1 MIQVTAWFLVIGLLL
16 APPAVA
22 QTGSPASSPSAKPVD
37 LPFAI
42 DGPAPP
48 VPPATISR
56 DQSGRATVR
65 AVRLAAPLRIDGQLD
80 ESVYHDTPPISDFI
94 QGEPH
99 EGQPATEKT
108 DVWVTFDSKNVYVS
122 FRCWESQPD
131 KIVATEMRR
140 DGAIIFT
147 GDDSVLFQFDTFYD
161 RRNSFVFTTNPLGAR
176 MEGQVTNERQYS
188 GDWNPVW
195 EIKAGRFENG
205 WTIEASVPF
214 KSLRYRPGRS
224 QVWGF
229 NVRRYNRY
237 KNEFSHITRI
247 PAARG
252 PQAYQQASFAATL
265 VGLETPPGSK
275 NLEIKPYAT
284 SSLTTDRNLRP
295 PLSDDLSSDVG
306 LDVKYGITQNLTS
319 DFTYNT
325 DFAQVEAD
333 EQQIN
338 LTRYSLF
345 FPEKR
350 EFFLENQGLFN
361 FGNVTTMNASGDTPL
376 LFYSRRIGL
385 EQGAVVPIQGGGR
398 LTGRVGRFS
407 IGALNIRTDDDTKAG
422 IRATN
427 FSVMRLKRDLLRRSS
442 VGLIATRRS
451 PGTDGTESSSAYGID
466 STLAF
471 FDNLTISSYWART
484 EGSRPRVDTSYRA
497 QLDYAG
503 DRYGV
508 QAERLVIGDN
518 FDPQVGFV
526 RRYDMRKTSG
536 LIRFSPRPK
545 SIKAVR
551 KFSWIGSGSR
561 VENAAGRLETRD
573 INGEF
578 DVDFQNGDRFTV
590 TYDDVYEFLPKPLS
604 LPSGVSVPIGGYSF
618 ANARVAYNLGR
629 QRKIS
634 GSFSAAYGTYYN
646 GHKATV
652 GISRGRMNVSSQLSI
667 EPSYSIN
674 RVELLSGSF
683 TAHLLGS
690 RVTYTM
696 TPLMF
701 TSALIQY
708 NSTSHAITANVRLR
722 WEYRAG
728 SEFFVV
734 FNEQRDTQSVRFP
747 SLANRALIIKIN
759 RLLRL

>member
-1 MIQVTAWFLVIGLLL
+1 MIRVMAWFIVIGML
-16 APPAVA
+16 PAYPALA
-22 QTGSPASSPSAKPVD
+22 QTGSGASAPSGETVA

-42 DGPAPP
+42 DGPPPP
-48 VPPATISR
+48 VPPATIAR

-65 AVRLAAPLRIDGQLD
+65 AIRLEVPLRVDGQLN
-80 ESVYHDTPPISDFI
+80 EAVYYNNPPMSDFI
-94 QGEPH
+94 QAEPR

-108 DVWVTFDSKNVYVS
+108 DVWVTFDSSNVYVS

-140 DGAIIFT
+140 DGTIIFT

-195 EIKAGRFENG
+195 EIKAGRFDKG
-205 WTIEASVPF
+205 WTIEAAVPF

-224 QVWGF
+224 QIWGF
-229 NVRRYNRY
+229 NVRRYNRH
-237 KNEFSHITRI
+237 KNEFSHLTRI

-284 SSLTTDRNLRP
+284 SGLTTDVQARP
-295 PLSDDLSSDVG
+295 SVSNDLSSDFG
-306 LDVKYGITQNLTS
+306 LDLKYGITQNLTS

-361 FGNVTTMNASGDTPL
+361 FGNVTTMNATGDTPL
-376 LFYSRRIGL
+376 LFYSRRVGL
-385 EQGAVVPIQGGGR
+385 EKGAVVQIQSGGR
-398 LTGRVGRFS
+398 LTGRVGRFG
-407 IGALNIRTDDDTKAG
+407 IGALSIQTDEETNAG
-422 IRATN
+422 VRATN

-442 VGLIATRRS
+442 LGLIATQRS
-451 PGTDGTESSSAYGID
+451 PGSGGAEKNRAYGVD
-466 STLAF
+466 STFAF
-471 FDNLTISSYWART
+471 FDNLTISTYWART
-484 EGSRPRVDTSYRA
+484 EGGRPRGDTSYRA

-503 DRYGV
+503 DRYGI
-508 QAERLVIGDN
+508 QAERLVVGEN
-518 FDPQVGFV
+518 FDPQIGFV
-526 RRYDMRKTSG
+526 RRYDMRKTYG
-536 LIRFSPRPK
+536 LVRFSPRPK
-545 SIKAVR
+545 SIKRVR
-551 KFSWIGSGSR
+551 KFSWIGAVSR
-561 VENAAGRLETRD
+561 VQNAAGRLETRNL
-573 INGEF
+573 NGEF
-578 DVDFQNGDRFTV
+578 DIDFQNGDKFTV
-590 TYDDVYEFLPKPLS
+590 TYDDAYEFLSQPLG
-604 LPSGVSVPIGGYSF
+604 LLAGVSVPVGGYNFS
-618 ANARVAYNLGR
+618 NTHIAYNLGK
-629 QRKIS
+629 QRRIS
-634 GSFSAAYGTYYN
+634 GNFSADYGSYYD
-646 GHKATV
+646 GHKTTV
-652 GISRGRMNVSSQLSI
+652 GISQGRMNLSSQLSI
-667 EPSYSIN
+667 EPTYSIN
-674 RVELLSGSF
+674 NVELVEGSF

-690 RVTYTM
+690 RITYTM

-708 NSTSHAITANVRLR
+708 NSTNQAVMANVRLR
-722 WEYRAG
+722 WEYHPG
-728 SEFFVV
+728 SELFVV
-734 FNEQRDTQSVRFP
+734 FNEQRDTRTARFP
-747 SLANRALIIKIN
+747 SLANRAVIIKIN
-759 RLLRL
+759 HLFRM